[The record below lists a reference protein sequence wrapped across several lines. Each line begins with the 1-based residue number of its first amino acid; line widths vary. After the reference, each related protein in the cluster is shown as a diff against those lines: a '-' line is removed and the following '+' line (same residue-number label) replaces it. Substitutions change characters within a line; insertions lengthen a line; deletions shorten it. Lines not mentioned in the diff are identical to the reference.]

1 VPIYEYVCAACG
13 HHWELIVAR
22 DAPVPPCPLCDKPG
36 KKAISAPAF
45 QFKGSGWY
53 VTDYAKSGADSKK
66 QAKAEGAANKA
77 AENKTSASAAGSS
90 TQSEAPATKTE
101 IPAAKAEAP
110 AAVPAKP
117 ASTSAE
123 KS

>member
-1 VPIYEYVCAACG
+1 MPIYEYVCAACG
-13 HHWELIVAR
+13 HHWELIVSR
-22 DAPVPPCPLCDKPG
+22 DAPVPPCPLCDQPG

-66 QAKAEGAANKA
+66 QAKAESDKNTASEKKSTESAPAA
-77 AENKTSASAAGSS
+77 SASAKPDA
-90 TQSEAPATKTE
+90 
-101 IPAAKAEAP
+101 PAAKADMP
-110 AAVPAKP
+110 APAKP
-117 ASTSAE
+117 ATPAPAAD